1 MQEFQEGW
9 GLGMRLVNINVPADV
24 GTSPLDTQCIK
35 FAKQQAQLMLP
46 WECSGL
52 SSGVLDW
59 TGQCM
64 QASRFLLLAVRKSEQ
79 QKAGWGMGMRL
90 NYHHMKSVKLNIMG
104 VWE

>member
-46 WECSGL
+46 WECSVL
-52 SSGVLDW
+52 SCWGSGLDW
-59 TGQCM
+59 TM
-64 QASRFLLLAVRKSEQ
+64 YASKPLSVTCSTEKRATKSWVG
-79 QKAGWGMGMRL
+79 AW
-90 NYHHMKSVKLNIMG
+90 V
-104 VWE
+104 